1 MHEPTVVLLDEPY
14 TGLDAVG
21 GAALT
26 EILRLLRS
34 HGATLVLVTHN
45 VDEGLAL
52 ATDAAV
58 MLDGKFVRF
67 ERAQSI
73 DAAQYVTDYRALLAL
88 LIPFIHLSVY
98 LFPTLHPMPIVLK
111 PERPSL
117 SPEMLTTFLLSFAAF
132 TLLVL
137 ALIRSRYR
145 LASLGDAVRAT
156 EGAR

>member
-1 MHEPTVVLLDEPY
+1 MPW
-14 TGLDAVG
+14 
-21 GAALT
+21 
-26 EILRLLRS
+26 
-34 HGATLVLVTHN
+34 
-45 VDEGLAL
+45 
-52 ATDAAV
+52 
-58 MLDGKFVRF
+58 
-67 ERAQSI
+67 
-73 DAAQYVTDYRALLAL
+73 YVTDYRALLAL
-88 LIPFIHLSVY
+88 LIPFIHLSMY